1 MLQFH
6 LQLHGPQVF
15 SQFQGGHK
23 EESLLEAEE
32 EGREKAEESHE
43 MKV

>member
-6 LQLHGPQVF
+6 LQLPELQVF

-32 EGREKAEESHE
+32 GREKAEESHQIN
-43 MKV
+43 MQ